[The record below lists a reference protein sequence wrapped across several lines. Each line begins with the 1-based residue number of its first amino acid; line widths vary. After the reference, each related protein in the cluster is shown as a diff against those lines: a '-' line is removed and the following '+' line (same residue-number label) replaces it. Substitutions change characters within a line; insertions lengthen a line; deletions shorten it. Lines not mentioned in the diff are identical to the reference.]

1 MTPRRMPAPTR
12 SRAPLAGALTVLL
25 ALPAVSATPIVAQ
38 MGTVSLQAARLDGVA
53 STASIGVGWAI
64 PMGDAGG
71 LPAPGQEIS
80 SEVSSWL
87 VGFGAG
93 LGASVAGDRGDKDAF
108 TANGYLGLLRRTGSM
123 VDQVGVVAYG
133 NLEPAAIGPAL
144 TAKVAILDLR
154 AGALWM
160 EHDLGLRWFAGL
172 GISLQFLLD
181 VFAR

>member
-1 MTPRRMPAPTR
+1 MTPRRPPVPIR
-12 SRAPLAGALTVLL
+12 SRAPFAGVMALLL
-25 ALPAVSATPIVAQ
+25 TLPAFSAAPVRAQ

-53 STASIGVGWAI
+53 TTASIGVGWAI
-64 PMGDAGG
+64 PLGDAGG

-80 SEVSSWL
+80 SEVSPWL

-93 LGASVAGDRGDKDAF
+93 LGVSIAGHRGDKDSFSAD
-108 TANGYLGLLRRTGSM
+108 GYLGLLRRTGSL
-123 VDQVGVVAYG
+123 VDQVGVVAYA

-144 TAKVAILDLR
+144 TAKLAILDLR

-160 EHDLGLRWFAGL
+160 EHDLGLRWFAGM